1 MTIEIINDFCAIGS
15 VGREGGGGEG
25 SEELKRTRAGLSNQ
39 EGQALKIV
47 EIRYFLF

>member
-15 VGREGGGGEG
+15 VGREGGGEG